1 MLVGSHIIGSATPVC
16 MLCPI
21 ARNKGVRFG
30 VARGY
35 PVVIYVALR
44 NQPVY
49 ALMCRAQRAFARTP
63 YGIIHGT
70 HPTFGRAGIH
80 AGKADIVVITHHHCG
95 GGR

>member
-30 VARGY
+30 VAGGY
-35 PVVIYVALR
+35 PVVIYMPLR
-44 NQPVY
+44 YQPVY
-49 ALMCRAQRAFARTP
+49 ALMRRAQRAFARTP

-70 HPTFGRAGIH
+70 HPAIGRAGIH
-80 AGKADIVVITHHHCG
+80 AGIAGIVVIAHHHR
-95 GGR
+95 GRCR